1 MTSTKFAIVSLLFLG
16 KVLGRVVGFAAR
28 TQTRLLT
35 RAQSMGWKPTD
46 REAFKLMR
54 RQQQLFQYDMTR
66 KQMKLLRKT
75 KPKLLEEIQKTE
87 KDAHA

>member
-1 MTSTKFAIVSLLFLG
+1 
-16 KVLGRVVGFAAR
+16 
-28 TQTRLLT
+28 
-35 RAQSMGWKPTD
+35 MGWKPTD